1 MAITGSLTK
10 KATASNNLVPVLPA
24 EVIEWEILP
33 RLSVK
38 SLSQYKSVC
47 KSWNLR
53 ISTDHNF
60 IKSQLHHSDL
70 SRASLILHQEVG
82 HENYFNSYIV
92 GCINGLVCVFRWH
105 ADASKELEIA
115 VWNPAT
121 NLCLVIPP
129 LPKRSVR
136 RCNVISGFGY
146 DSVENDFKVMYGSLI
161 EEKPLAVDVYSC
173 KAACWKKIAPSN
185 ILYRGKISQK
195 WKPII
200 FNGSPFWL
208 IQKRQDVEISLV
220 VISFDVRVEVFRLLP
235 SFSCMDN
242 NNFKRFV
249 LMNFMDSF
257 AIMGYDVRMHS
268 VEPIDAYI
276 FNQLSSV
283 WNKKISIGPIIC
295 KEPDIKLKEI
305 AIGTFIRI
313 PETIMLHSIILCS
326 RNGDILFLNA
336 RSCRLYGVNPKTHTI
351 KLLKDGSFAERIY
364 NCLNYSESLSFVE
377 GMKPLSDKRYGG
389 NFIFLHKETLEL
401 APSYQYI

>member
-10 KATASNNLVPVLPA
+10 KATESNNLVSVLPP

-38 SLSQYKSVC
+38 SLLQYKSVC
-47 KSWNLR
+47 KSWNLL

-60 IKSQLHHSDL
+60 VKSQLHHNL
-70 SRASLILHQEVG
+70 SRDSLILHQVSF
-82 HENYFNSYIV
+82 YNSFVV
-92 GCINGLVCVFRWH
+92 GCIDGLVCVFRWVK
-105 ADASKELEIA
+105 DASKVDIA
-115 VWNPAT
+115 IWNPAT
-121 NLCLVIPP
+121 NLCLAIPP

-136 RCNVISGFGY
+136 RYDVLLGFGY
-146 DSVENDFKVMYGSLI
+146 DSVENDFKVIYGSLI
-161 EEKPLAVDVYSC
+161 EEKPLACDVYSC

-208 IQKRQDVEISLV
+208 IRKRQDAEISLV
-220 VISFDVRVEVFRLLP
+220 VISFDVRLEVFRLLP
-235 SFSCMDN
+235 SFSCVATK
-242 NNFKRFV
+242 NFRKFV
-249 LMNFMDSF
+249 FTDFMDSL
-257 AIMGYDVRMHS
+257 AIMVYDVGRYS
-268 VEPIDAYI
+268 VEPIDVYI
-276 FNQLSSV
+276 FNQISSV

-313 PETIMLHSIILCS
+313 PETIMLHSIIPCS

-351 KLLKDGSFAERIY
+351 KLLKDGSFPERIY
-364 NCLNYSESLSFVE
+364 NCFNYSESLSFVK
-377 GMKPLSDKRYGG
+377 GMKPLSDKRYEGS
-389 NFIFLHKETLEL
+389 FIFLHRDTLEL